1 MIGLAPTAE
10 AERKKRQEGP
20 RVHFFSASPESN
32 VVGSTAELLLEIDE
46 AQDAEFEKFNR
57 DFRPMAAT
65 RNATTVLY
73 GTAWSDTTLL
83 AMQRAA
89 NLSAQERTSIRL
101 HFEYDWQRVAEFNPL
116 YRLYVEQEIERMGAD
131 HPHILSQYCLRSI
144 DGAGYLLNALQ
155 RTLLQGTHTWLESPD
170 EERCWYVA
178 GMDVGGEERPDP
190 NAQSSS
196 LSSAPRSHGR
206 HDSSVF
212 TLGRVRYNE
221 LNLPCLE
228 VVHQAC

>member
-101 HFEYDWQRVAEFNPL
+101 HFQYDWQRAADLNPL
-116 YRLYVEQEIERMGAD
+116 SRLYVEQENEGLDPEHPPILR
-131 HPHILSQYCLRSI
+131 PHIL
-144 DGAGYLLNALQ
+144 
-155 RTLLQGTHTWLESPD
+155 
-170 EERCWYVA
+170 
-178 GMDVGGEERPDP
+178 
-190 NAQSSS
+190 
-196 LSSAPRSHGR
+196 
-206 HDSSVF
+206 
-212 TLGRVRYNE
+212 
-221 LNLPCLE
+221 
-228 VVHQAC
+228 